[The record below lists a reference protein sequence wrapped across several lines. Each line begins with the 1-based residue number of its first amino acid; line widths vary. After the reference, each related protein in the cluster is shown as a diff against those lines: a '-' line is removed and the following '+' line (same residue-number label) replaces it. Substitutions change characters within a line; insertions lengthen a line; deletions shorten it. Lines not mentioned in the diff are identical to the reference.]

1 MKKIT
6 VLGGGTG
13 AFVVLSG
20 LKKHNSLDLSAIV
33 SMADSGGSTGKLRD
47 QLGVLPPGDLRQCL
61 VALSEAPNL
70 WRKLFLYR
78 FKTGDLK
85 GHNFGNIFLSAL
97 QKVSKDYNE
106 VIALTSYV
114 LKTKGTVIPVTFE
127 KANLS
132 VKYANGKIVQGEGEI
147 DENWKEDSR
156 IAKALLLPAVSAN
169 PASLERIRESDF
181 IIIGPG
187 DLYTS
192 IIPILLVNKMKDAL
206 KKTNARIIFI
216 MNLMTK
222 GGQTT
227 DYTARDHISDLEKY
241 LGKAPDVVI
250 INTSKIPEEV
260 IGFYSP
266 ENQRPVKN
274 GSTIENFRGK
284 IIKAEVIE
292 DKIYKKKEED
302 LVNPVMR
309 SILRH
314 DARKLSTVLMNIF
327 ND

>member
-20 LKKHNSLDLSAIV
+20 LKKQPLELAAV
-33 SMADSGGSTGKLRD
+33 VAMTDSGGSTGKLRD

-70 WRKLFLYR
+70 WRKLFVYR

-97 QKVSKDYNE
+97 EKVSKDYNE
-106 VIALTSYV
+106 VIDLTSYV
-114 LKTKGTVIPVTFE
+114 LKTKGRVIPITF
-127 KANLS
+127 KKTHLS
-132 VKYANGKIVQGEGEI
+132 VEYASGSVLNGEGPI
-147 DENWKEDSR
+147 DENWQEASR
-156 IAKALLLPAVSAN
+156 IVKAYLTPPVESNPKALEQIKV
-169 PASLERIRESDF
+169 SDF
-181 IIIGPG
+181 IVVGPG

-192 IIPILLVNKMKDAL
+192 IIPILLVDGVKDSL
-206 KKTNARIIFI
+206 KKTKAKIIYI

-227 DYTARDHISDLEKY
+227 DYKATDHLKDLEKY
-241 LGKAPDVVI
+241 LGRKPDYVL
-250 INTSKIPEEV
+250 INTGQIPSQV
-260 IGFYSP
+260 VQYYLP
-266 ENQRPVKN
+266 ENQKPVVNDLTPATFK
-274 GSTIENFRGK
+274 GTILKEDILDEK
-284 IIKAEVIE
+284 IH
-292 DKIYKKKEED
+292 KKGASD
-302 LVNPVMR
+302 MVNPVVR

-314 DARKLSTVLMNIF
+314 DSKKLGLVLGTLF
-327 ND
+327 HD